1 MFSGMI
7 VKKQRIVFAYLIIE
21 LLLLNLVYVPFYFK
35 RFGEIFQ
42 VNTWAGFVQTPLFSF
57 LLFNFSWLLIVA
69 FQGANEI
76 YLSEKNLTRLKHLAI
91 HILGYMGILSSLM
104 LMFEVIDFEWKL
116 LVLPLGLFAILNFLS
131 FAWISKAFNSK
142 IREQAFGSNLLIVGN
157 GKSSKEVLSFSKNNQ
172 HLGYGVLGY
181 VIDEEGKLG
190 TNHEINVLGGLK
202 DLGQILDEVPVHE
215 VVITLPRE
223 EDEKIRHAIE
233 EANYRGI
240 RISMIQDT
248 PEWMGRNF
256 KDYRLGDLNIMQ
268 LRQTPLDDFKRFML
282 KKVFDTLFA
291 LAVLILLSPV
301 YFIIGLMIVIESG
314 FPVFYTPIRKREAG
328 MTFKCYKF
336 RTMNVCDDPNAGTKS
351 TVKNDPRLTKMGKVL
366 RKLDLDELPQF
377 FNVLKG
383 EMSVV
388 GPRPH
393 RIHLKQDFRSVVQEY
408 MVRHYV
414 KPGIT
419 GWAQVNGWRG
429 PTVTQEQKEE
439 RIRHDLWYI
448 ENWSFWLDIKIVFL
462 TVFGRKTR
470 KNAF

>member
-1 MFSGMI
+1 M
-7 VKKQRIVFAYLIIE
+7 
-21 LLLLNLVYVPFYFK
+21 
-35 RFGEIFQ
+35 
-42 VNTWAGFVQTPLFSF
+42 
-57 LLFNFSWLLIVA
+57 IVA
-69 FQGANEI
+69 FKGTDEI
-76 YLSEKNLTRLKHLAI
+76 YLSENHLQRFKHLSI
-91 HILGYMGILSSLM
+91 NILGYMGILSSLM
-104 LMFEVIDFEWKL
+104 LIFEVIDFEWQL
-116 LVLPLGLFAILNFLS
+116 LVLPLVLFATANFLS
-131 FAWISKAFNSK
+131 FTWISRVFKSK
-142 IREQAFGSNLLIVGN
+142 IREQAFGSNLLIVGDAAS
-157 GKSSKEVLSFSKNNQ
+157 GREVLNFSKNNQ

-181 VIDEEGKLG
+181 VVDEEGKLG
-190 TNHEINVLGGLK
+190 TSQGVNVLGQLK
-202 DLGQILDEVPVHE
+202 DLGQILDKVPVHE
-215 VVITLPRE
+215 MVITLPRE

-248 PEWMGRNF
+248 PEWMGQNF

-291 LAVLILLSPV
+291 LAVLILLSPL
-301 YFIIGLMIVIESG
+301 YLIIAIAIAVESG
-314 FPVFYTPIRKREAG
+314 FPIFYTPIRKREAG
-328 MTFKCYKF
+328 MTFRCYKF

-351 TVKNDPRLTKMGKVL
+351 TVKNDPRLTKMGKFL
-366 RKLDLDELPQF
+366 RKRDLDELPQF

-393 RIHLKQDFRSVVQEY
+393 RINLKQDFRSVVQEY

>member
-1 MFSGMI
+1 MI

-21 LLLLNLVYVPFYFK
+21 LLLLNLAYIPFYMG
-35 RFGEIFQ
+35 RFGEILQPSFWGNFIQ
-42 VNTWAGFVQTPLFSF
+42 SPLFAF
-57 LLFNFSWLLIVA
+57 ILFNLSWLLIVA
-69 FQGANEI
+69 FKGANEI
-76 YLSEKNLTRLKHLAI
+76 YLSENHLKRFKHLTI
-91 HILGYMGILSSLM
+91 NILGYMGILSSLM
-104 LMFEVIDFEWKL
+104 LVFEVIDFEWQL
-116 LVLPLGLFAILNFLS
+116 LILPLSLFAVLNFLS
-131 FAWISKAFNSK
+131 FAWISKVFRSK
-142 IREQAFGSNLLIVGN
+142 IREQAFGSNLLIIGD
-157 GKSSKEVLSFSKNNQ
+157 GKSGREVMNFSKNNQ

-181 VIDEEGKLG
+181 VVDEEGKLG
-190 TNHEINVLGGLK
+190 TNQEINVLGELK
-202 DLGQILDEVPVHE
+202 DLGQILDNVPVHE
-215 VVITLPRE
+215 MVITLPRE

-240 RISMIQDT
+240 RISMIQDN
-248 PEWMGRNF
+248 PEWMGHNF

-291 LAVLILLSPV
+291 LAVLVLLSPV
-301 YFIIGLMIVIESG
+301 YLIIGLMIVIESG
-314 FPVFYTPIRKREAG
+314 FPVFYTPTRKREAG

-351 TVKNDPRLTKMGKVL
+351 TVKDDPRLTKMGKFL
-366 RKLDLDELPQF
+366 RKKDLDELPQF

-393 RIHLKQDFRSVVQEY
+393 RVHLKQDFRSVVQEY

-439 RIRHDLWYI
+439 RIKHDLWYI
-448 ENWSFWLDIKIVFL
+448 ENWSFWLDVKIVFL
-462 TVFGRKTR
+462 TVFGKKTR